1 MEHFVENS
9 NNDQWERVRLMYTK
23 VLRMKAQKMKP
34 DKKRDLMKL
43 DSW

>member
-1 MEHFVENS
+1 MENS
-9 NNDQWERVRLMYTK
+9 NNDKWEKVRLMYPE

-34 DKKRDLMKL
+34 DKKRDLIKL